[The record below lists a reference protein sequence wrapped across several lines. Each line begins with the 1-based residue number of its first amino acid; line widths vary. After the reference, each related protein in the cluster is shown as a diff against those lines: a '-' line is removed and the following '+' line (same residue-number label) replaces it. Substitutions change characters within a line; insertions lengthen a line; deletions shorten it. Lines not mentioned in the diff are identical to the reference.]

1 MANPTESLLR
11 YRPWKGDLRPPA
23 FAALAIARSSLTLL
37 FRRKLFWVLYALAL
51 LLFFFYFYCLFLIVW
66 LKQQAAER
74 TVTVLGGQVRLS
86 GIFDWLEGLGLTGSA
101 YTFANFIWTEG
112 YIAMIVLALAG
123 AVLVG
128 NDFHH
133 GSLAYYLSKPIG
145 RRHYVLGK
153 VLGVGGFVHLMT
165 TAPAVVLFVQAGLLY
180 DWKTWYLDNL
190 RLLVGAVGYGAVLT
204 VVLGLLLVATAVVVR
219 RTVPLVMVWT
229 AVFVLT
235 RIVGEL
241 LADVFESPW
250 WRLLDLWNDLYLI
263 GLWLLG
269 AEFVPARIGGQ
280 QPPVWAAGGVAAAV
294 CVGSLLLLRRRIRA
308 VDVVS

>member
-1 MANPTESLLR
+1 MPTPTEAHLR
-11 YRPWKGDLRPPA
+11 YRPWRGTLRPPA
-23 FAALAIARSSLTLL
+23 YAAVAIARSSLKLL
-37 FRRKLFWVLYALAL
+37 FRRKLFWALYGLAL

-66 LKQQAAER
+66 LKQQFAER
-74 TVTVLGGQVRLS
+74 TMTILGGQVRLS
-86 GIFDWLEGLGLTGSA
+86 EFIDRLDGLGLTGSA
-101 YTFANFIWTEG
+101 YTFANFFWIEG

-153 VLGVGGFVHLMT
+153 VLGVGGFVNLMT
-165 TAPAVVLFVQAGLLY
+165 TVPAVVLFLQAGLLN
-180 DWKTWYLDNL
+180 DWKTWYFDHV
-190 RLLVGAVGYGAVLT
+190 RLLLGSLGYGAVLT

-219 RTVPLVMVWT
+219 RTVPLVMIWT

-241 LADVFESPW
+241 LAEVFESPW

-269 AEFVPARIGGQ
+269 AEFVPSRIGGP
-280 QPPVWAAGGVAAAV
+280 QPPVWAAGCVAVGV

-308 VDVVS
+308 VEVVS